1 MKKFTALLL
10 AAFILL
16 TAVGCAKKEPSAAPA
31 TIEGTTAEI
40 IDKIYANHKEV
51 DLYLET
57 LPLDVTDSNAVT
69 YNTGLASGDKLS
81 EGSISE
87 AMMSQAY
94 SLVVLRV
101 KDAADAPQI
110 AKDIYDNVDTRKWI
124 CVEADA
130 KTVMYS
136 GDVVV
141 LFMVDSTFDDLAT
154 PASMQEAFKTVSG
167 GNMTIVG

>member
-16 TAVGCAKKEPSAAPA
+16 TAVGCAKKEPAAAA
-31 TIEGTTAEI
+31 TAIEGTTAEI
-40 IDKIYANHKEV
+40 IDKIYANHAKM
-51 DLYLET
+51 DLYVDT
-57 LPLDVTDSNAVT
+57 APLDVTDDNAVT
-69 YNTGLASGDKLS
+69 YNTGLASGEKIS

-94 SLVVLRV
+94 SLVVLRL
-101 KDAADAPQI
+101 KSAADAPQI
-110 AKDIYDNVDTRKWI
+110 AKEIYDNVNTRKWI
-124 CVEADA
+124 CVEADT

-141 LFMVDSTFDDLAT
+141 LFMVDSTFDDVAT
-154 PASMQEAFKTVSG
+154 TASIQEAFKTVSG

>member
-69 YNTGLASGDKLS
+69 YNTGLASGEKLS

-110 AKDIYDNVDTRKWI
+110 AKDIY
-124 CVEADA
+124 
-130 KTVMYS
+130 
-136 GDVVV
+136 G
-141 LFMVDSTFDDLAT
+141 
-154 PASMQEAFKTVSG
+154 
-167 GNMTIVG
+167 IV

>member
-16 TAVGCAKKEPSAAPA
+16 TAVGCAKKEPSASAAAPS

-57 LPLDVTDSNAVT
+57 LPLDVTDSNAVS
-69 YNTGLASGDKLS
+69 YNTGLASGEKLS

-110 AKDIYDNVDTRKWI
+110 AKDIYDNVNTRKWI

-136 GDVVV
+136 GETTIN
-141 LFMVDSTFDDLAT
+141 S
-154 PASMQEAFKTVSG
+154 ASVR
-167 GNMTIVG
+167 

>member
-57 LPLDVTDSNAVT
+57 LPLDAGRPAPARLYPPVGQAGRRNHPVFQWDRHHRPA
-69 YNTGLASGDKLS
+69 LS
-81 EGSISE
+81 VHGPAPVPCFDPLGPGQITCKIGEYPTKAPLRAAEGGFFCC
-87 AMMSQAY
+87 AR
-94 SLVVLRV
+94 L
-101 KDAADAPQI
+101 
-110 AKDIYDNVDTRKWI
+110 
-124 CVEADA
+124 
-130 KTVMYS
+130 
-136 GDVVV
+136 
-141 LFMVDSTFDDLAT
+141 
-154 PASMQEAFKTVSG
+154 
-167 GNMTIVG
+167 

>member
-57 LPLDVTDSNAVT
+57 LPILVFFQGVT
-69 YNTGLASGDKLS
+69 LHF
-81 EGSISE
+81 
-87 AMMSQAY
+87 
-94 SLVVLRV
+94 VLLL
-101 KDAADAPQI
+101 
-110 AKDIYDNVDTRKWI
+110 
-124 CVEADA
+124 
-130 KTVMYS
+130 
-136 GDVVV
+136 G
-141 LFMVDSTFDDLAT
+141 
-154 PASMQEAFKTVSG
+154 
-167 GNMTIVG
+167 

>member
-57 LPLDVTDSNAVT
+57 LPLDVTDSNAVS
-69 YNTGLASGDKLS
+69 YNTGLASGEKLS